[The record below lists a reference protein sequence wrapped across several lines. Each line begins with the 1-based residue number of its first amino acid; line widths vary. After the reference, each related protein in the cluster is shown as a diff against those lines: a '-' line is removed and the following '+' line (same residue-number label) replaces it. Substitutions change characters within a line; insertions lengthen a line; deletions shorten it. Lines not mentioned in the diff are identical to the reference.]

1 MLQVVF
7 YVICAAAWVV
17 YLRYY
22 LWMFQQ
28 NSNRPERFW
37 KWYRENPMPRLFSRS
52 KVKFVF
58 TPRMQRLALTST
70 LLAGALGFAIS
81 LLPALAAIFALTAL
95 VVLLCPFV
103 LLLANLVNS
112 PVEKA
117 ITDWYIRDARRILA
131 SRPDLKIIGV
141 TGSYGKTSTKNYLY
155 RILSEKYNVLITP
168 GNFNTTLGVVRTI
181 REKLEPFHEVFI
193 VEMGA
198 KQVGDIAEICDLVHP
213 TAGIVTAVGEMHL
226 ETFGSLSNIQKTKF
240 ELVDSLPA
248 DGLAV
253 INEESEG
260 IASFGG
266 VRTDCEV
273 VRYGIDAH
281 RVDVRAANIKYAADG
296 MSFDLI
302 DAQGSIHLQTRL
314 LGEANILDLSAAII
328 LAKRLG
334 VSDRQIS
341 IAVGKIQPVE
351 HRLSI
356 SRHGSLT
363 ILDDAYNS
371 NPAGAAMAL
380 GVLASMR
387 IPEGGRRICVTPG
400 FVELGE
406 RQAAACRELGS
417 RAVRAADFL
426 IIVNKYNREAILSGA
441 REALASP
448 ASSAGDVPTA
458 LDSPASSAFSAAD
471 VPTALASP
479 ASSAGDVPAA
489 QRPGPKARTV
499 EDCVLC
505 VDTLSE
511 AVAALGSLAT
521 PGSVILYENDLPDT
535 FV

>member
-1 MLQVVF
+1 MTVLQAVF
-7 YVICAAAWVV
+7 YVVCAAAWVV

-58 TPRMQRLALTST
+58 TPRMQRLAVSST
-70 LLAGALGFAIS
+70 LLAAVLGFGAS
-81 LLPALAAIFALTAL
+81 LLPLAAAFALTAL
-95 VVLLCPFV
+95 VVLLCPFIM
-103 LLLANLVNS
+103 LLGNLVNS

-117 ITDWYIRDARRILA
+117 VTSWYIRDARRILA
-131 SRPDLKIIGV
+131 SRPDLKIIGI

-155 RILSEKYNVLITP
+155 RILSEKYNVLMTP

-213 TAGIVTAVGEMHL
+213 TVGIVTAVGEMHL
-226 ETFGSLSNIQKTKF
+226 ETFGSLQNIQKTKF
-240 ELVDSLPA
+240 ELVDSLPS
-248 DGLAV
+248 DGFAV

-260 IASFGG
+260 IASYDG
-266 VRTDCEV
+266 VRNDCKV

-281 RVDVRAANIKYAADG
+281 RVDVLAANVQYGTDG

-302 DAQGSIHLQTRL
+302 DDAGSIHLQTRL
-314 LGEANILDLSAAII
+314 LGEANILDLAAAVIV
-328 LAKRLG
+328 AKELG
-334 VSDRQIS
+334 VSDRQIA
-341 IAVGKIQPVE
+341 IAAGKIQPVE
-351 HRLSI
+351 HRLSL

-371 NPAGAAMAL
+371 NPAGAAVAL

-387 IPEGGRRICVTPG
+387 IPDGGRRICVTPG
-400 FVELGE
+400 FVELGD
-406 RQAAACRELGS
+406 RQADACRELGA
-417 RAVRAADFL
+417 RAARAADIL
-426 IIVNKYNREAILSGA
+426 IIVNKYNREAILAGA
-441 REALASP
+441 RDALAGSSVAP
-448 ASSAGDVPTA
+448 ASAQ
-458 LDSPASSAFSAAD
+458 PASAMPAGSSLAD
-471 VPTALASP
+471 
-479 ASSAGDVPAA
+479 
-489 QRPGPKARTV
+489 R
-499 EDCVLC
+499 VLC

-511 AVAALGSLAT
+511 AVAALGRLAT